1 MNTFFFFK
9 NNNQHCLF
17 QLQPLTLE
25 SKAFIYNAATCGE
38 TSGLMGL
45 YGPGAAPWVSY
56 LYPDEMS
63 EEDEW
68 PADVVKL
75 GPAAHPFKL
84 QGVEED
90 VHHLLGAWFKCKS
103 PKEKDVF
110 FKNYINGP
118 EAFVCLS
125 GFPRAM
131 VPIIVKV
138 PNDIIIIIIMFV
150 FSGL

>member
-1 MNTFFFFK
+1 M
-9 NNNQHCLF
+9 
-17 QLQPLTLE
+17 QPLTLE

-56 LYPDEMS
+56 LYPDEMTDET
-63 EEDEW
+63 EEEW

-84 QGVEED
+84 AGVEED
-90 VHHLLGAWFKCKS
+90 VHHLLGAWFRCKS

-131 VPIIVKV
+131 VPIIVKAV